1 MLWRWTYKISKL
13 FYASIFS
20 NGGGAFRET
29 GALRFFFIPKGA
41 LTHHLPAGQAVV
53 TFPLV
58 RPCARLRAKSLAM
71 LGCAPTRLAG
81 PAGAYSQCCRDCG
94 PGHHCLR
101 GGIAAAFPPPAKTC
115 YRQLYRRGRDGQ
127 VCPPLHSL
135 LRKRTR
141 KRIEEVKTIGDLSF
155 GGEGHQPRN
164 GPLRMRGL
172 GLYELLRHL

>member
-1 MLWRWTYKISKL
+1 M

-20 NGGGAFRET
+20 NGSGAFRET

-41 LTHHLPAGQAVV
+41 LTHHLPAGQVV
-53 TFPLV
+53 VLL
-58 RPCARLRAKSLAM
+58 LRISRALSEGDA
-71 LGCAPTRLAG
+71 APV
-81 PAGAYSQCCRDCG
+81 GAYSQCCRDCG